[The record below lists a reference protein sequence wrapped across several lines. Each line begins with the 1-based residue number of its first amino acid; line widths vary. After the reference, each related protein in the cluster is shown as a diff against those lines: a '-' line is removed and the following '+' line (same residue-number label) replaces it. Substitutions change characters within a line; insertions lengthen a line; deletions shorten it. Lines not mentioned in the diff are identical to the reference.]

1 MLFLLLLVINFLYDG
16 RAVPERVFLGL
27 ENLMSF
33 TLSLVEY
40 SLLTVIDVTRVPPA
54 VVSESVTV
62 VVTTVLLCSFTEM
75 MSTSLPAE
83 GGESL
88 VTVVVVVVTVDL
100 AQFSVEETTVCLSP
114 FATLI
119 TVFDSVA
126 TVDVMVVTSV
136 MTVFLLGS
144 PLTFSSLLV
153 GRPFSSIKSLLRL
166 DSSPEVTGDEVTFLT
181 LEMSISIS
189 ST

>member
-1 MLFLLLLVINFLYDG
+1 
-16 RAVPERVFLGL
+16 
-27 ENLMSF
+27 MSF

-40 SLLTVIDVTRVPPA
+40 SLLTVIDVTSVLPA
-54 VVSESVTV
+54 VVRESVTV

-75 MSTSLPAE
+75 VSTSLSGE
-83 GGESL
+83 GVESF

-114 FATLI
+114 FATLM

-126 TVDVMVVTSV
+126 TVDVIVVTSV
-136 MTVFLLGS
+136 MTVFLWDS
-144 PLTFSSLLV
+144 PLTFSSLLE
-153 GRPFSSIKSLLRL
+153 GRPFSSMTSLPRL
-166 DSSPEVTGDEVTFLT
+166 ESSPVVMGDGVTFLT
-181 LEMSISIS
+181 SGPSVSIS